1 MLRVVLVEAR
11 RVNDCNAYLLQRRK
25 IGNYL
30 TWSNLLFGVSLTCP
44 ERQKVQGHFVDA
56 AKLHCICLSVQT
68 TQTVGVKTQERAARM
83 R

>member
-30 TWSNLLFGVSLTCP
+30 TWSNLLVGVSLTCP
-44 ERQKVQGHFVDA
+44 NDRRFKDT
-56 AKLHCICLSVQT
+56 L
-68 TQTVGVKTQERAARM
+68 
-83 R
+83 